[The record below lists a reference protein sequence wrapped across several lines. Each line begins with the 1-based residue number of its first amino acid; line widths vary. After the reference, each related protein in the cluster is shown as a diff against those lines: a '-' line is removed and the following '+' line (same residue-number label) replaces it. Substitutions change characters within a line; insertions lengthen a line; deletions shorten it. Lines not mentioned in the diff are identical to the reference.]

1 MGSFRVTTLGTNTEV
16 LSLPFERP
24 LAEWSG
30 ERIVY
35 VPRGI
40 SRHTVRFVD
49 VGGEV
54 FAVKEATDRFVER
67 EHGLLRALAEHSVPV
82 VDAYGTV
89 VERVTDD
96 GEELGGLLITRH
108 LPFSQPYRSLF
119 TGRSLPQLRIR
130 LLDALAGLFVR
141 MHLAGFY
148 WGDCSLSN
156 TLFRRDA
163 GALAAYLVDAET
175 GELHPR
181 LTDGQRA
188 HDIEIATENIAGEM
202 FDLQAA
208 GLLDEDLDVAEL
220 ARTAQTRY
228 ESLWSELTEDVVI
241 PRGENYL
248 INQRVRR
255 LNDLGFDVSEMTI
268 KTEPEGM
275 RLGFDTQVV
284 EAGHHQR
291 QLFELTGLRVQENQ
305 ARALLADLWRY
316 KAKWEDAPRAA
327 GAGGSRRA
335 PLAGREVLRDAR
347 PRARRPAGETSRRR
361 AVPRD
366 QRAPLAVVGG
376 PGAGCGTLRRGR
388 VLRRNRAARHSRHP
402 RRPVRRSADGGV
414 RSDLRL
420 STAGGARAVPA
431 LPLSSWDGHLFRS
444 GPGRRPDGRA
454 PVARR

>member
-1 MGSFRVTTLGTNTEV
+1 MVGFEVTTLGTNTEV
-16 LSLPFERP
+16 LTLPFEQP
-24 LAEWSG
+24 LAEWQD

-40 SRHTVRFVD
+40 SRHVVRFVD

-54 FAVKEATDRFVER
+54 FAIKEATDRFVLR
-67 EHGLLRALAEHSVPV
+67 EHLLLRSLAEHSVPV

-89 VERVTDD
+89 IDRTTAD
-96 GEELGGLLITRH
+96 GAELGGLLITRH

-119 TGRSLPQLRIR
+119 TGRSLPQLRVR

-141 MHLAGFY
+141 LHLAGFY

-175 GELHPR
+175 GELHAR

-188 HDIEIATENIAGEM
+188 YDLETATMNIAGEL

-208 GLLDEDLDVAEL
+208 GFLDEDVDVAEL
-220 ARTAQTRY
+220 ARVAQSRY
-228 ESLWSELTEDVVI
+228 ESLWDELTQDVLV
-241 PRGENYL
+241 PPGENYL

-255 LNDLGFDVSEMTI
+255 LNDLGFDVSEMRI
-268 KTEPEGM
+268 KTEREGM

-291 QLFELTGLRVQENQ
+291 RLFELTGLRVQENQ

-316 KAKWEDAPRAA
+316 RAKWEDAL
-327 GAGGSRRA
+327 GS
-335 PLAGREVLRDAR
+335 PVWEDLA
-347 PRARRPAGETSRRR
+347 ARRWLDEKFY
-361 AVPRD
+361 
-366 QRAPLAVVGG
+366 
-376 PGAGCGTLRRGR
+376 GTLALVPPQLRAKLPDAELFHEISEHRWLLSEQDGR
-388 VLRRNRAARHSRHP
+388 DVG
-402 RRPVRRSADGGV
+402 RSAAVADYV
-414 RSDLRL
+414 RTVLSDLPDTR
-420 STAGGARAVPA
+420 VD
-431 LPLSSWDGHLFRS
+431 LSSGPPTEEFEPIFDG
-444 GPGRRPDGRA
+444 
-454 PVARR
+454 

>member
-1 MGSFRVTTLGTNTEV
+1 VRVGSFRVTTLGTNTDV
-16 LSLPFERP
+16 LTLPFDRP
-24 LAEWSG
+24 LAEWSD

-40 SRHTVRFVD
+40 SRHIVRFVD
-49 VGGEV
+49 MGGEV
-54 FAVKEATDRFVER
+54 FAVKEATDRFVLR
-67 EHGLLRALAEHSVPV
+67 EHGLLRSLAEHSVPV

-89 VERVTDD
+89 VERVSDD

-141 MHLAGFY
+141 LHLAGFY

-175 GELHPR
+175 GEVHPR
-181 LTDGQRA
+181 LTDGQRT
-188 HDIEIATENIAGEM
+188 HDIEIAAENIAGELY
-202 FDLQAA
+202 DLQAA
-208 GLLDEDLDVAEL
+208 GLLGEEVDVGEL
-220 ARTAQTRY
+220 ARVAQSRY
-228 ESLWSELTEDVVI
+228 ESLWIELTHDVLV

-248 INQRVRR
+248 INQRIRR

-268 KTEPEGM
+268 KTEPGGM

-291 QLFELTGLRVQENQ
+291 RLFELTGLRVQENQ

-316 KAKWEDAPRAA
+316 KAKWEDAISVPVAED
-327 GAGGSRRA
+327 
-335 PLAGREVLRDAR
+335 LA
-347 PRARRPAGETSRRR
+347 ARRWLDEKFY
-361 AVPRD
+361 
-366 QRAPLAVVGG
+366 
-376 PGAGCGTLRRGR
+376 GTLAL
-388 VLRRNRAARHSRHP
+388 VPPDLRTKLPDAELFHEISEHRWLLSEAQGLD
-402 RRPVRRSADGGV
+402 VGRSAAVDSYV
-414 RSDLRL
+414 ESVLADLPDTR
-420 STAGGARAVPA
+420 VD
-431 LPLSSWDGHLFRS
+431 LSS
-444 GPGRRPDGRA
+444 GPPTEEFEAIFD
-454 PVARR
+454 